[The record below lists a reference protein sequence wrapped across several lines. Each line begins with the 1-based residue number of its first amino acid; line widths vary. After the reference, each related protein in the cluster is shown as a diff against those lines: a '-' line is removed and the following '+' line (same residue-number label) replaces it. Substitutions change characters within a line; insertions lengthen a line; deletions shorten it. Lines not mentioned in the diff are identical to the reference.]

1 MTKQLKLTWS
11 TFEQCPG
18 LTGKIYESATLFHDN
33 GKLKYTYISGSK
45 STIIT
50 PK

>member
-1 MTKQLKLTWS
+1 MGT
-11 TFEQCPG
+11 G